1 MEMEIATGLIS
12 LFLAFVF
19 MYVGGLQYALDRA
32 EVARI
37 LGGWAVGRTWYELK
51 LVGILAMAGGAALI
65 LPVISPVPDAARPV
79 GAVVLAVITLIALI
93 GHLRRLQVTRA
104 IVDLILADLAVG
116 LALLGSF

>member
-1 MEMEIATGLIS
+1 MEIATGLTS

-51 LVGILAMAGGAALI
+51 LVGVLAMAGGAALI
-65 LPVISPVPDAARPV
+65 LPMIAAVPAEARPV
-79 GAVVLAVITLIALI
+79 GAGVLAVITLVALV

-104 IVDLILADLAVG
+104 VIDLILADLAVG
-116 LALLGSF
+116 LALFGVL